1 MNTNIMQYIISYTI
15 IYHIYLELFIFKSP
29 QYSSIIE
36 TLLSKSESKQNRFDH
51 WHNGSRWK
59 LPCRTSTIIKG
70 Y

>member
-36 TLLSKSESKQNRFDH
+36 TLLSKGESKQNRFDH
-51 WHNGSRWK
+51 
-59 LPCRTSTIIKG
+59 
-70 Y
+70 